1 MRLLFFLLPFFY
13 KFVQQT
19 DISVIMKKLH
29 YLMIMLMA
37 IAMPHNALS
46 QESES
51 IAFPGA
57 EGWGRHATG
66 GRGGRV
72 VFVTNTQDYA
82 SSETPIEGSF
92 RAAMRSE
99 GNDPIIVVFSTS
111 GQIDLKEVLK
121 VTRGNITIAGQTAPG
136 DGICLSGRRIYFSGE
151 NYIIRYLRFR
161 SGDGSASN
169 ESSLDIE
176 NARNVIVDHCSMSWS
191 VEENV
196 TMYDNKYTT
205 MQWCILS
212 EPLYKNCHGKGS
224 RGYGAQ
230 WGGEYSTYHHNLIAH
245 CVSRA
250 PRLNGVR
257 DDSEGHDYQVTQEVV
272 NNVIYN
278 WGKKEAVY
286 GGELY
291 SSREG
296 AYCHNILRNN
306 YYKPGPATWK
316 IQERWFARLTYSS
329 SNSHAPEGA
338 YGLWY
343 IDGNFMEPQPHRP
356 NPTNDK
362 LKGDYTEINNNNW
375 YNSNTT
381 SSAKALDLQ
390 NSQYEGDNIFQR
402 LVELPAE
409 SSGATITSAT
419 EAYEAV
425 LAGAG
430 CRLPRLDAIDARI
443 IDEAA
448 GRIAPA
454 YGSSYGS
461 GTGIIDSQED
471 VGGYVEYRTTTPP
484 TDNDNDGMADEWEVT
499 MGVEDANAYDLS
511 EQYTN
516 IEMYLEH
523 LVNTLATATLP
534 TTPQT
539 TAWYDASA
547 HAITYS
553 SQENVTQINVYNVR
567 GELVAQF
574 TPNLP
579 ATTCFLPSLPQGI
592 YMATISYNCHKT
604 ASIKIVI
611 K

>member
-1 MRLLFFLLPFFY
+1 MKRVISLIAALMLMLPCMA
-13 KFVQQT
+13 QT
-19 DISVIMKKLH
+19 D
-29 YLMIMLMA
+29 A
-37 IAMPHNALS
+37 A
-46 QESES
+46 

-72 VFVTNTQDYA
+72 VFVTNTQDYT

-92 RAAMRSE
+92 RAAMHSE
-99 GNDPIIVVFSTS
+99 GNDPITVVFRTS
-111 GQIDLKEVLK
+111 GRIDLKEVLK

-161 SGDGSASN
+161 AGDENVSN

-230 WGGEYSTYHHNLIAH
+230 WGGEHSTYHHNLIAH
-245 CVSRA
+245 CMSRA

-296 AYCHNILRNN
+296 AYCHNILLNN

-316 IQERWFARLTYSS
+316 IKERWFARLTYSAGS
-329 SNSHAPEGA
+329 SHAAEGK

-343 IDGNFMEPQPHRP
+343 VDGNYMEPQPDRT
-356 NPTNDK
+356 NPTNDYH
-362 LKGDYTEINNNNW
+362 KGDYTLINEDNW
-375 YNSNTT
+375 HNSNTT
-381 SSAKALDLQ
+381 NKDKALDLQ
-390 NSQYEGDNIFQR
+390 NSQYEADTIFQR
-402 LVELPAE
+402 LYEQPTEL
-409 SSGATITSAT
+409 SGVTITSAA

-425 LAGAG
+425 LQGAG

-448 GRIAPA
+448 GRVAPA
-454 YGSSYGS
+454 YGTSYGS
-461 GTGIIDSQED
+461 GTGIIDSQVD
-471 VGGYVEYRTTTPP
+471 VGGYPQYNTTAAP
-484 TDNDNDGMADEWEVT
+484 TDDDNDGMADEWEAAQ
-499 MGVEDANAYDLS
+499 GVDDPNGYDLS
-511 EQYTN
+511 AEFTN
-516 IEMYLEH
+516 IEMYFEDIIKSAAG
-523 LVNTLATATLP
+523 VTAPTATHNIA
-534 TTPQT
+534 
-539 TAWYDASA
+539 AWYDAESN
-547 HAITYS
+547 AITYNAP
-553 SQENVTQINVYNVR
+553 SQVVALNIYNTTGAR
-567 GELVAQF
+567 VAGY
-574 TPNLP
+574 TPMLS
-579 ATTCFLPSLPQGI
+579 ATTCFLPALSQGV
-592 YMATISYNCHKT
+592 YLVVLTTSQGETFSM
-604 ASIKIVI
+604 KILVSR
-611 K
+611 

>member
-1 MRLLFFLLPFFY
+1 MKRVTLLISTILL
-13 KFVQQT
+13 
-19 DISVIMKKLH
+19 I
-29 YLMIMLMA
+29 
-37 IAMPHNALS
+37 LS
-46 QESES
+46 AWAQENET

-72 VFVTNTQDYA
+72 VFVTNTQDYT

-92 RAAMRSE
+92 RAAMHSE
-99 GNDPIIVVFSTS
+99 GNDPITIIFRTS
-111 GQIDLKEVLK
+111 GRIDLKEVLK

-161 SGDGSASN
+161 SGDGNASN

-205 MQWCILS
+205 MQWCIIS
-212 EPLYKNCHGKGS
+212 EPLYYSYHTKGE
-224 RGYGAQ
+224 RAYGSQ
-230 WGGEYSTYHHNLIAH
+230 WGGEHSTYHHNLIAH

-291 SSREG
+291 SSRQG

-306 YYKPGPATWK
+306 YYKAGPATWK
-316 IQERWFARLTYSS
+316 QQYRWFARLSYSS
-329 SNSHAPEGA
+329 GSNHAGEGK

-343 IDGNFMEPQPHRP
+343 IDGNYMEPQPNRP
-356 NPTNDK
+356 NPTDDK
-362 LKGDYTEINNNNW
+362 FKGDYTAINADNW
-375 YNSNTT
+375 YNSNSS
-381 SSAKALDLQ
+381 SSAKAIDLQ
-390 NSQYEGDNIFQR
+390 NSQYEGDSIFQQ
-402 LVELPAE
+402 LYTLPE
-409 SSGATITSAT
+409 ETSGVTISTAQ

-425 LAGAG
+425 LAEAG
-430 CRLPRLDAIDARI
+430 CRLPILDAVDARI

-448 GRIAPA
+448 GKTAPI
-454 YGSSYGS
+454 YGDKYGQN
-461 GTGIIDSQED
+461 TGIIDSQES
-471 VGGYVEYRTTTPP
+471 VGGYPEYKTTTPP
-484 TDNDNDGMADEWEVT
+484 IDTDNDGMPDDWEQEK
-499 MGVEDANAYDLS
+499 GVDDANGYNLS
-511 EQYTN
+511 NVYTN
-516 IEMYLEH
+516 LEVYLQDIIDRSAA
-523 LVNTLATATLP
+523 V
-534 TTPQT
+534 QT
-539 TAWYDASA
+539 VETKNDFYTWYDATA
-547 HAITYS
+547 HAITFRS
-553 SQENVTQINVYNVR
+553 TSEVVETLDVYNIS
-567 GELVAQF
+567 GSKIAHYSLHQ
-574 TPNLP
+574 NSS
-579 ATTCFLPSLPQGI
+579 TCFLPVNIQGVHI
-592 YMATISYNCHKT
+592 AVWKLKNGNIKT
-604 ASIKIVI
+604 TKIVI
-611 K
+611 

>member
-1 MRLLFFLLPFFY
+1 MKNFLC
-13 KFVQQT
+13 
-19 DISVIMKKLH
+19 II
-29 YLMIMLMA
+29 
-37 IAMPHNALS
+37 IALVCTIPGMT
-46 QESES
+46 QEYTPL
-51 IAFPGA
+51 AFPGA

-72 VFVTNTQDYA
+72 VFVTNTDDYT

-92 RAAMRSE
+92 RAAMHSA
-99 GNDPIIVVFSTS
+99 GNDPITVIFRTS
-111 GQIDLKEVLK
+111 GRIDLKEVLK
-121 VTRGNITIAGQTAPG
+121 VTRGNITIAGQSAPG

-161 SGDGSASN
+161 SGDGNASN

-212 EPLYKNCHGKGS
+212 EPLYKSCHNKGN

-245 CVSRA
+245 SMSRA

-306 YYKPGPATWK
+306 YYKAGPATWK
-316 IQERWFARLTYSS
+316 FKERWFARLTYSS
-329 SNSHAPEGA
+329 GSSHAEAGK

-343 IDGNFMEPQPHRP
+343 IDGNYMEPQPDH
-356 NPTNDK
+356 TNDY
-362 LKGDYTEINNNNW
+362 LNGDYTEINNDNW

-381 SSAKALDLQ
+381 NKDKALDLQ
-390 NSQYEGDNIFQR
+390 NSQYDGDSIYQR
-402 LVELPAE
+402 LNTLPEEA
-409 SSGATITSAT
+409 SGVNITSAT

-425 LAGAG
+425 LNGAG
-430 CRLPRLDAIDARI
+430 CRIPRLDAVDSRI
-443 IDEAA
+443 LDEAA

-454 YGSSYGS
+454 YGASYGD

-471 VGGYVEYRTTTPP
+471 VGGYPVYNTAIAP
-484 TDNDNDGMADEWEVT
+484 TDDDLDGMPDEWEREK
-499 MGVEDANAYDLS
+499 GVNDPNGYDLS
-511 EQYTN
+511 QEYTN
-516 IEMYLEH
+516 IEVYLEDII
-523 LVNTLATATLP
+523 NQYASIKPTIANRETAV
-534 TTPQT
+534 
-539 TAWYDASA
+539 WYDASS

-553 SQENVTQINVYNVR
+553 ATAVVERLDIYNAI
-567 GELVAQF
+567 GILVASY
-574 TPNLP
+574 TPRQQATSCFVWDLP
-579 ATTCFLPSLPQGI
+579 AGVYVVMLSMENGCRHSKKF
-592 YMATISYNCHKT
+592 
-604 ASIKIVI
+604 VV
-611 K
+611 

>member
-1 MRLLFFLLPFFY
+1 MTNLYICANNRNP
-13 KFVQQT
+13 K
-19 DISVIMKKLH
+19 IAIMKRTI
-29 YLMIMLMA
+29 YLIMAMLMA
-37 IAMPHNALS
+37 VCVMA
-46 QESES
+46 QESEI

-72 VFVTNTQDYA
+72 VFVTNTDDYT

-92 RAAMRSE
+92 RAAMHSE
-99 GNDPIIVVFSTS
+99 GNDPITVVFRTS
-111 GQIDLKEVLK
+111 GRIDLKEVLK

-136 DGICLSGRRIYFSGE
+136 DGICISGRRIYFSGE

-161 SGDGSASN
+161 AGDGNASN

-212 EPLYKNCHGKGS
+212 EPLYKNCHNKGN

-316 IQERWFARLTYSS
+316 IQERWFARLSYSS
-329 SNSHAPEGA
+329 SSNHAGEGK

-343 IDGNFMEPQPHRP
+343 IDGNYMEPQPDRQ
-356 NPTNDK
+356 NPQNDK
-362 LKGDYTEINNNNW
+362 LKGDYTAINNDNW

-381 SSAKALDLQ
+381 NSARALDLQ
-390 NSQYEGDNIFQR
+390 SAQYSADSIYQR
-402 LVELPAE
+402 LYELPE
-409 SSGATITSAT
+409 TSSGVTITSAT

-425 LAGAG
+425 LLKAG
-430 CRLPRLDAIDARI
+430 CRLPCLDMVDYRI
-443 IDEAA
+443 IEEAA
-448 GRIAPA
+448 GNIAPA
-454 YGSSYGS
+454 YGTSYGQ

-471 VGGYVEYRTTTPP
+471 VGGYPLYKTTTAPA
-484 TDNDNDGMADEWEVT
+484 DANNNGMADDWEALK
-499 MGVEDANAYDLS
+499 GVNDPNGYDLS
-511 EQYTN
+511 DSYTN
-516 IEMYLEH
+516 IEMYFEDII
-523 LVNTLATATLP
+523 NGATNITSPAAISDI
-534 TTPQT
+534 
-539 TAWYDASA
+539 TAWYDNEAQ
-547 HAITYS
+547 AITYHAPTTV
-553 SQENVTQINVYNVR
+553 NTLNIYNTA
-567 GELVAQF
+567 GALVASY
-574 TPNLP
+574 TPQLT
-579 ATTCFLPSLPQGI
+579 ATTCFLPALPQGI
-592 YMATISYNCHKT
+592 YLATLTSDTGLTH
-604 ASIKIVI
+604 SIKIAI